1 MKVCHFAASRGLGR
15 GEVYVDLINHMAET
29 RDDLDIAL
37 LAPHNALFRDRL
49 HKRVQLLG
57 YKAKDSRNNPL
68 LWLECASLIRRFN
81 PELVHTH
88 FAKATAIYRCIKPV
102 VGLPYIATKHNPRKG
117 RVFEKV
123 PSVIAVAEVVKQS
136 IRHDRVAVIHNG
148 IVPVEVQPTPREPGQ
163 TLRLLAVGRLDPI
176 KAYDKLI
183 RALATYDQPWTLDLI
198 GEGEHR
204 SELETLVQ
212 QLGLQNKIALPGFD
226 EHIPQRMAA
235 CDAFIMSS
243 FSEGCSVALLEAMH
257 YAPLVLSTPVGLA
270 PELFPDWLTWD
281 HDEPTTLAP
290 LFENYDTLKQR
301 YTDWSTD
308 ILPKFHM
315 DACVDE
321 HIHMYQTLLG
331 SGNATNRP
339 EKQV

>member
-15 GEVYVDLINHMAET
+15 GEVYVDLINRMAQT
-29 RDDLDIAL
+29 REDLDIAL
-37 LAPHNALFRDRL
+37 LAPHDALFRDRL
-49 HKRVQLLG
+49 HERVQFLG
-57 YKAKDSRNNPL
+57 YKAKNSRNNPL
-68 LWLECASLIRRFN
+68 LWLQCASLIRRFN

-88 FAKATAIYRCIKPV
+88 FAKATAIYRRIKPV
-102 VGLPYIATKHNPRKG
+102 VGVPYVATKHNPRKG

-136 IRHDRVAVIHNG
+136 IGHDRVTVIHNG
-148 IVPVEVQPTPREPGQ
+148 IVPAEVKPTPREPGQ
-163 TLRLLAVGRLDPI
+163 PQRLLAVGRLDPI

-183 RALATYDQPWTLDLI
+183 RALATYEQPWTLDLV

-204 SELETLVQ
+204 GELEALVQ
-212 QLGLQNKIALPGFD
+212 QLGLQDKVKLPGFD

-270 PELFPDWLTWD
+270 PELFPDWLQWD
-281 HDEPTTLAP
+281 HDDPATLAA
-290 LFENYDTLKQR
+290 LFEDVDALKQR
-301 YTDWSTD
+301 YANWSGD

-315 DACVDE
+315 DACVDQ
-321 HIHMYQTLLG
+321 HIGLYKRTLKG
-331 SGNATNRP
+331 DETSA
-339 EKQV
+339 